1 MHGSNTLSAVS
12 LGVVECITSDTLG
25 SLPGNKLD
33 RLNNA
38 IDNLKFGSDKPVS
51 SRLLHETHLVLNARV
66 LSLGV
71 FTDKD
76 SVDVVVG
83 SLEALD

>member
-1 MHGSNTLSAVS
+1 MSIRFMWGGFSTVHDVSLVHGSNTLSAVS

-51 SRLLHETHLVLNARV
+51 SRLLH
-66 LSLGV
+66 
-71 FTDKD
+71 
-76 SVDVVVG
+76 
-83 SLEALD
+83 